1 MGEAIAAFSL
11 AANIIQFVDFGG
23 RLVSDAWSI
32 HQKGRSGFGEI
43 LDVEKTTEDLKLT
56 LVDLISPLES
66 SENKKDSQ
74 RSLEELAEQCSRLAS
89 EMLSSLSKIGLS
101 DKLRKRDALKAAFR
115 MVWKED
121 EIKSQQMRLENIKH
135 QLNLHILVSLRYAN
149 SL

>member
-23 RLVSDAWSI
+23 RLVSNVWSI
-32 HQKGRSGFGEI
+32 HQNGQSGFGEI
-43 LDVEKTTEDLKLT
+43 LDMEKTTEDLKLT
-56 LVDLISPLES
+56 LADLISPLES
-66 SENKKDSQ
+66 SQDKTDGQ
-74 RSLEELAEQCSRLAS
+74 RSLEELTEKCSQLAS

-101 DKLRKRDALKAAFR
+101 DKLRKRDVLKAAFQ

-121 EIKSQQMRLENIKH
+121 EIKSQQMRLESIKH
-135 QLNLHILVSLRYAN
+135 QLNLHILVSLRYAY